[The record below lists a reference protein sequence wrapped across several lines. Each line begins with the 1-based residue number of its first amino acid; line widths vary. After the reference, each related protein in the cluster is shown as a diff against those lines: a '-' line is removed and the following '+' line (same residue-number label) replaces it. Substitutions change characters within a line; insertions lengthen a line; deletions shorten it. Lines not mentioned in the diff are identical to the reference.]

1 MSTPEERE
9 EESRKSPRTKYEELL
24 ERESQ
29 ERNEI
34 AERLRENP
42 PPEPEQDSD

>member
-1 MSTPEERE
+1 MSTREEQE

-29 ERNEI
+29 ERQEV
-34 AERLRENP
+34 ADRLREEP
-42 PPEPEQDSD
+42 PPDSEQDSD